1 MAAKAVAADAS
12 THQRPEAAMTVLT
25 FMRGWRNVSIHGRD
39 PASGGYAISLGCG
52 RGRLLVV
59 FRR

>member
-1 MAAKAVAADAS
+1 MEVNVAVAGIS
-12 THQRPEAAMTVLT
+12 TLRQREAAMTMLT
-25 FMRGWRNVSIHGRD
+25 FMRGWRNVGIHGRE
-39 PASGGYAISLGCG
+39 PASGAYAISLGCG

>member
-1 MAAKAVAADAS
+1 MEVSVTVAGTS
-12 THQRPEAAMTVLT
+12 TLQQREAATIMLT